1 MIDTSNKDW
10 SEKPIKDKPPII
22 QLEST
27 STSFNPP
34 TLKQMD
40 ALYELFCRNLVNFF
54 QNSDFEFWNGYFE
67 IDNGQ
72 TLFLDGIVVDV
83 IVDDGE
89 IWWKSSVRVI

>member
-1 MIDTSNKDW
+1 
-10 SEKPIKDKPPII
+10 
-22 QLEST
+22 
-27 STSFNPP
+27 
-34 TLKQMD
+34 MD

-89 IWWKSSVRVI
+89 I